1 MLKFVEGANLRG
13 VRMDPVINQDL
24 FDLAATLA
32 GLFFVVGHCFCYRCG
47 VNPLKMSGG
56 MSSQLYRP
64 NLVSLCGEGPAI
76 IASCLVIAGL
86 LEEHCGD
93 GAI

>member
-1 MLKFVEGANLRG
+1 
-13 VRMDPVINQDL
+13 MDPVIKQDL
-24 FDLAATLA
+24 FNLATTLA

-47 VNPLKMSGG
+47 VNPLKMSDG

-64 NLVSLCGEGPAI
+64 NLVSLCGQGPAI
-76 IASCLVIAGL
+76 VASRLVIAGL
-86 LEEHCGD
+86 LEEHWED